1 MKTATI
7 TVSGSDRAG
16 IIARTTTCLYEAGA
30 NILALD
36 EKVVA
41 GIFSM
46 TLNADVSKVKIPKLR
61 KDLATVGNALGLDVR
76 VKLRDTQEK
85 KNLALLVSRED
96 HCLRELVKQCRAG
109 KIRAKPVVII
119 GNHPDLKSIAQKLK
133 LPFRLVADKV
143 KADREKK
150 MIQLF
155 KRYDTDF
162 IALARYMQILSPEL
176 VARYEGRVINIH
188 PSLLPSFPG
197 ARPYHQA
204 VEAGVTVAGVTANF
218 VTTDLDRGPVIE
230 QAAFR
235 VGKKDTPKK
244 ITLTGQK
251 LEAKVL
257 AKACEL
263 YSKDKLYLHWGKVYF
278 K

>member
-16 IIARTTTCLYEAGA
+16 IIAHTTTCLYEAGA

-204 VEAGVTVAGVTANF
+204 VEAGVTVAGVTAHF

-235 VGKKDTPKK
+235 VGKKDTPGK

>member
-7 TVSGSDRAG
+7 TISGPDCPG
-16 IIARTTTCLYEAGA
+16 IIARTTTCLFTVGA
-30 NILALD
+30 NITSLD
-36 EKVVA
+36 EHVVA

-61 KDLATVGNALGLDVR
+61 QDLATVGSTLGLDVR

-85 KNLALLVSRED
+85 KNLALLVSREN
-96 HCLRELVKQCRAG
+96 HCLLELVKQCKSG
-109 KIRAKPVVII
+109 KIRARPVVII
-119 GNHPDLKSIAQKLK
+119 GNHPDLKSIATKFK
-133 LPFRLVADKV
+133 ISFHLVNDRV
-143 KADREKK
+143 KSDREQK
-150 MIQLF
+150 MIKLF
-155 KRYDTDF
+155 KRYDVDF
-162 IALARYMQILSPEL
+162 ITLARYMQILSPEL

-204 VEAGVTVAGVTANF
+204 VEAGVTVAGVTAHF

-235 VGKKDTPKK
+235 IGKKDAPEK
-244 ITLTGQK
+244 ITLAGQK